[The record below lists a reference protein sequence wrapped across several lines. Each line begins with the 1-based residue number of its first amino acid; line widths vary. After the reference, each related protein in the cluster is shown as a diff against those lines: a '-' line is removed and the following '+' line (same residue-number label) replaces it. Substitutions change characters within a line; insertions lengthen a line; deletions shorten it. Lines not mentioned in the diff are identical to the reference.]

1 MLKLVTALKDEIRRL
16 ARKEV
21 RAQTMTTKRAA
32 AAHRREI
39 ARLKRMV
46 AGYGKKLDRLAVQ
59 LNHQGEKPSAGADEI
74 DSSNRFSARS
84 VRAQRRRLNLSAA
97 DYGRLI
103 GVTGQ
108 TIYQWEQGKSRPR
121 RSQFAELVGVRGLG
135 RRGALTR
142 LNELNE
148 KRAAAAEGSKRRK
161 RRAK

>member
-1 MLKLVTALKDEIRRL
+1 MLKLVNALKEEIRRL

-32 AAHRREI
+32 ASHRREI

-46 AGYGKKLDRLAVQ
+46 GGYGKKLDRLAAQ
-59 LNHQGEKPSAGADEI
+59 MNHQGEGTAATDAEE

-121 RSQFAELVGVRGLG
+121 RSQFAVLVSVRGLG
-135 RRGALTR
+135 RRGAMAR
-142 LNELNE
+142 LNELSE
-148 KRAAAAEGSKRRK
+148 KRAGAAAARKRRK

>member
-46 AGYGKKLDRLAVQ
+46 AGYGKKLDRLAAQ
-59 LNHQGEKPSAGADEI
+59 MNHQAEKSSAGVDEI

-84 VRAQRRRLNLSAA
+84 VC
-97 DYGRLI
+97 
-103 GVTGQ
+103 
-108 TIYQWEQGKSRPR
+108 
-121 RSQFAELVGVRGLG
+121 RSG
-135 RRGALTR
+135 GA
-142 LNELNE
+142 
-148 KRAAAAEGSKRRK
+148 
-161 RRAK
+161 